1 MYEDKER
8 MLTMKLK
15 PKIILVLSLFLIFL
29 SIQVGF
35 TQQLEPPPPE
45 PSFYTGLIGTYA
57 PPSQNEEK
65 FYLRENQGRLEIL
78 FPLTDIHRKTE
89 CLDFKGKT
97 FEIIPLKE
105 IESEVFQLP
114 PANGLG
120 VKKIRIL
127 RDQDGFGVTIHAGK
141 NEYQR
146 LFYGPEK
153 GKVFQIQPVKSLE
166 VLQAEAQK
174 ATPPTEKGDFLK
186 VDLVEVIKLDKSI
199 KLDIRYATENNFM
212 GIPLY
217 SQPRAFLQ
225 RPVAEALV
233 RAHKKLQAI
242 GYGLIIFDAY
252 RPWYVTKMFWEATPP
267 SMRNFVADPKTGS
280 RHNRGGAVDVGL
292 YHVETKQPVFCG
304 GDFDE
309 FSERSFISYPGGTSR
324 ERWFREIL
332 RQAMEAEGFEVYE
345 DEWWHFDYKDSK
357 KYPIMNILF
366 EDIS

>member
-1 MYEDKER
+1 M
-8 MLTMKLK
+8 MKFK
-15 PKIILVLSLFLIFL
+15 PTVILLISLFLIVL
-29 SIQVGF
+29 TVQVGF
-35 TQQLEPPPPE
+35 TQQLEPPPAE
-45 PSFYTGLIGTYA
+45 PSQWTGLIGTYSLS
-57 PPSQNEEK
+57 SQDGNT
-65 FYLRENQGRLEIL
+65 FYLRENQDRLEIL
-78 FPLTDIHRKTE
+78 FPLADTHRKTE
-89 CLDFKGKT
+89 SLVFQGKT

-105 IESEVFQLP
+105 IDSDTFQLP
-114 PANGLG
+114 PVNELG
-120 VKKIRIL
+120 VRKFRIL

-233 RAHKKLQAI
+233 KAHKKLQAI

-252 RPWYVTKMFWEATPP
+252 RPWYVTKMFWDATPL
-267 SMRNFVADPKTGS
+267 SMRNFVADPKSGS

-292 YHVETKQPVFCG
+292 YDIESKQPIFFG

-309 FSERSFISYPGGTSR
+309 FSERSFVSYPGGTSR

-332 RQAMEAEGFEVYE
+332 RQALEAEGFEVYE

-357 KYPIMNILF
+357 KYPIINILF
-366 EDIS
+366 EDIKS